1 MARRAR
7 KVRVRYNT
15 NVKHN
20 AIGARPWPRSFLT
33 RVSLLNLAD
42 SWLARRFACTVAPR
56 KSPAELRPSD
66 LADPRPAAIVSRIE
80 AHEPDAAWALYRHLD
95 GRTQQYIAE
104 HVSEKRWSEL
114 LLREIEDRVLRDT
127 APPQRSHRD
136 AIAEELCDG
145 LNRHVR
151 NKAIGETPPANWL
164 AYELGD
170 RKFRVSPDRAI
181 AREERP
187 DGAWPLI
194 DTEYVLMHARR
205 SATPESRAWVQRL
218 VASLKP
224 PVT

>member
-1 MARRAR
+1 VHCDAQG
-7 KVRVRYNT
+7 YE
-15 NVKHN
+15 
-20 AIGARPWPRSFLT
+20 
-33 RVSLLNLAD
+33 VSLPAVGSAAAGVRSSGPPSAESPGAVQYERETQCDRRSSVAPVLPDPGLAPQPRGF
-42 SWLARRFACTVAPR
+42 LARSTIC
-56 KSPAELRPSD
+56 L
-66 LADPRPAAIVSRIE
+66 SRIE
-80 AHEPDAAWALYRHLD
+80 AHEPDAAWAMYRHLD

>member
-1 MARRAR
+1 
-7 KVRVRYNT
+7 
-15 NVKHN
+15 VKDN

-33 RVSLLNLAD
+33 RVALLNLAD
-42 SWLARRFACTVAPR
+42 SWLARRFARTVAPR
-56 KSPAELRPSD
+56 NPPAELRPGD
-66 LADPRPAAIVSRIE
+66 LADPRPTAILSRIE
-80 AHEPDAAWALYRHLD
+80 AHEPDAAWAMYRHLD

-127 APPQRSHRD
+127 TPPQRSHGD
-136 AIAEELCDG
+136 AIAEEVCDG

-151 NKAIGETPPANWL
+151 NQAVGETPPANWL
-164 AYELGD
+164 AYELGH

-187 DGAWPLI
+187 DGSWPLVV
-194 DTEYVLMHARR
+194 TEYVLMHARR
-205 SATPESRAWVQRL
+205 SPTPESRAWVQRL
-218 VASLKP
+218 VANLKP

>member
-1 MARRAR
+1 
-7 KVRVRYNT
+7 
-15 NVKHN
+15 VKDN
-20 AIGARPWPRSFLT
+20 SIGARPWPRSFLT
-33 RVSLLNLAD
+33 RVSLLDLAD
-42 SWLARRFACTVAPR
+42 SWLARRFARTVAPR
-56 KSPAELRPSD
+56 KPPAEVRPGD
-66 LADPRPAAIVSRIE
+66 LADPRPAAILSRIE
-80 AHEPDAAWALYRHLD
+80 AHELDAAWAMYRHLD

-127 APPQRSHRD
+127 MPPQGSHHN
-136 AIAEELCDG
+136 ASAEEPCDS

-151 NKAIGETPPANWL
+151 NQAVGETPPANWL
-164 AYELGD
+164 AYEFRD

-187 DGAWPLI
+187 DGACPLV
-194 DTEYVLMHARR
+194 DTEYVLNNARR
-205 SATPESRAWVQRL
+205 SPTPESRAWVQRV